1 MNFNKCCFL
10 LIILYF
16 LPCQTEAQ
24 ESDHI
29 KFSGSIQSDILLPQT
44 DDAIKADKKN
54 GNVET
59 NSYIDLNLYSKN
71 IDAGIRYEYLEHPL
85 PGFEN
90 DFKGNGIPWSYITG
104 HLKKAKLTL
113 GTFYEQFGSGLILRT
128 YEERSLGIDNSLL
141 GARLILEPLNG
152 IRLKFLG
159 GRQRRYWKENKAF
172 VSGIDLELEIS
183 NWIKTLNDH
192 HWDITLGGSC
202 VNKHEKDQDI
212 TVDVDPTKKINLP
225 KDVGAYDIRAQINHG
240 NYNLIVEY
248 AQKNNDPSNDN
259 KWIYK
264 NGNVL
269 FLSGSY
275 STKGKSILMQIK
287 RSDNMAFKSR
297 RDMQGISSTLNF
309 MPAFTN
315 QQTYS
320 LATIYPYSTQNTGE
334 WAFQT
339 EVSYKIKNN
348 TILGGKYGTNVKLNY
363 SHIRSLDKKYEYN
376 DLNGHQTLM
385 GSDGYKSSFFKM
397 GDEIYYQDLNLNI
410 EKKISR
416 KLKLTGMYLFQYY
429 NPIVVS
435 HAEPNIKANLF
446 ILEGK
451 YELNSR
457 YTLRSELQYM
467 STNKYK
473 GPETTEPIERSN
485 QGDWMFGLLELSLQP
500 SFMVTVSDM
509 YNCGSTK
516 LHYYLGSLTWTHNA
530 HRLQIGYGRTRAG
543 YNCSGGVCRM
553 VPASKGLQLSYNYS
567 F

>member
-1 MNFNKCCFL
+1 MKFNKCCFL
-10 LIILYF
+10 LTILF
-16 LPCQTEAQ
+16 SFCCKAGAQ

-29 KFSGSIQSDILLPQT
+29 KLSGSIQSDILLPQS

-54 GNVET
+54 GDVET
-59 NSYIDLNLYSKN
+59 NSYIDMNLYSRY
-71 IDAGIRYEYLEHPL
+71 IDAGVRYEYLEHPL
-85 PGFEN
+85 PGFET
-90 DFKGNGIPWSYITG
+90 DFKGNGIPWGYITG
-104 HLKKAKLTL
+104 KLKRAKLTL
-113 GTFYEQFGSGLILRT
+113 GTFYEQFGSGLIFRT

-141 GARLILEPLNG
+141 GARLTLEPING
-152 IRLKFLG
+152 IRFKALG
-159 GRQRRYWKENKAF
+159 GYQRRYWKENKTF
-172 VSGIDLELEIS
+172 ISGLDLELEIS
-183 NWIKTLNDH
+183 NWIKALNEH
-192 HWDITLGGSC
+192 NWDITLGGSY
-202 VNKHEKDQDI
+202 VNKHEKKQDI
-212 TVDVDPTKKINLP
+212 IVDVDPSKKLNLP
-225 KDVGAYDIRAQINHG
+225 ENVGAYDIRAQIDHN

-248 AQKNNDPSNDN
+248 AQKNNDPSSDN
-259 KWIYK
+259 RWIYK

-275 STKGKSILMQIK
+275 STKGKSILMQVK
-287 RSDNMAFKSR
+287 RSDNMSFKSR

-309 MPAFTN
+309 LPAFTN

-339 EVSYKIKNN
+339 EIDYKIKPN
-348 TILGGKYGTNVKLNY
+348 TMLGGRYGTNLKLNY

-376 DLNGHQTLM
+376 DLNGYQTLM
-385 GSDGYKSSFFKM
+385 GSDGYKSSFFKV
-397 GDEIYYQDLNLNI
+397 GDEIYYQDLDVTI
-410 EKKISR
+410 EKKLSQ
-416 KLKLTGMYLFQYY
+416 KFKLTGMYLFQYY

-435 HAEPNIKANLF
+435 HAEPNVKANLF
-446 ILEGK
+446 VLEGK
-451 YELNSR
+451 YKFNSR
-457 YTLRSELQYM
+457 YILRSEIQYM
-467 STNKYK
+467 ATNKYK

-485 QGDWMFGLLELSLQP
+485 QGNWMFGLLELSVQP
-500 SFMVTVSDM
+500 SFMITVSDM
-509 YNCGSTK
+509 YNSGSTK

>member
-1 MNFNKCCFL
+1 MDFNKYNLFF
-10 LIILYF
+10 IILFF
-16 LPCQTEAQ
+16 LPYKTNAQ
-24 ESDHI
+24 EPDNI
-29 KFSGSIQSDILLPQT
+29 RLSGSIQSDVLLPQT
-44 DDAIKADKKN
+44 DNAINANKGN
-54 GNVET
+54 GDVET
-59 NSYIDLNLYSKN
+59 NSYIDLNLYSKY
-71 IDAGIRYEYLEHPL
+71 IDAGARYEYLEHPL
-85 PGFEN
+85 PGFET
-90 DFKGNGIPWSYITG
+90 DFKGNGVPWGYITG
-104 HLKKAKLTL
+104 KLNKAKLTL

-141 GARLILEPLNG
+141 GARLVLEPING
-152 IRLKFLG
+152 LRIKLLG
-159 GRQRRYWKENKAF
+159 GRQRRYWNINKAF
-172 VSGIDLELEIS
+172 VSGVDLELEVS
-183 NWIKTLNDH
+183 NWIKKLYDH
-192 HWDITLGGSC
+192 NWDITFGASC
-202 VNKHEKDQDI
+202 VNKHEKEQDI
-212 TVDVDPTKKINLP
+212 TVDVDPAKKLHLP
-225 KDVGAYDIRAQINHG
+225 EDIDTYDLRLQISHG
-240 NYNLIVEY
+240 NYNLIAEY

-275 STKGKSILMQIK
+275 STKGKSILLQVK
-287 RSDNMAFKSR
+287 RSDNMSFRSR

-309 MPAFTN
+309 LPAFTN

-339 EVSYKIKNN
+339 EISYKIKNH
-348 TILGGKYGTNVKLNY
+348 TILGGKNGTNVKLNY

-376 DLNGHQTLM
+376 YLNGNQTLM

-397 GDEIYYQDLNLNI
+397 GDEIFYQDLNVNI
-410 EKKISR
+410 EKKFSHAF
-416 KLKLTGMYLFQYY
+416 KLTGMYLFQYY
-429 NPIVVS
+429 NPVVVS
-435 HAEPNIKANLF
+435 HAEPDIKANIF

-451 YELNSR
+451 YEFSPK
-457 YTLRSELQYM
+457 YTLRTELQYM
-467 STNKYK
+467 LTNKYK
-473 GPETTEPIERSN
+473 GSETTEPIERSN
-485 QGDWMFGLLELSLQP
+485 QGNWMFGLIELSLQP
-500 SFMVTVSDM
+500 AFMVTISDM

-553 VPASKGLQLSYNYS
+553 VPASKGVQLSYNYS

>member
-1 MNFNKCCFL
+1 MNFNKYCFL

-16 LPCQTEAQ
+16 LPYQADAQ
-24 ESDHI
+24 ESGNI
-29 KFSGSIQSDILLPQT
+29 KLSGSIQSDILLPQT
-44 DDAIKADKKN
+44 DDAIKADNKN
-54 GNVET
+54 GKVET
-59 NSYIDLNLYSKN
+59 NSYIDLNLYSKY

-85 PGFEN
+85 PGFET
-90 DFKGNGIPWSYITG
+90 DFKGNGIPWGYITG
-104 HLKKAKLTL
+104 NLKKAKLTL

-141 GARLILEPLNG
+141 GARLVLEPING
-152 IRLKFLG
+152 VRLKVLG
-159 GRQRRYWKENKAF
+159 GCQRRYWKENKSF
-172 VSGIDLELEIS
+172 ISGIDLELEIS

-212 TVDVDPTKKINLP
+212 SVDVDPTKNLNLP
-225 KDVGAYDIRAQINHG
+225 KNVGAYDIRTQINHG

-275 STKGKSILMQIK
+275 STKGKSILLQIK
-287 RSDNMAFKSR
+287 RSDNMSFRSR

-309 MPAFTN
+309 LPAFTN

-339 EVSYKIKNN
+339 EMSYKIKSH
-348 TILGGKYGTNVKLNY
+348 TILGGRYGTNIKLNY
-363 SHIRSLDKKYEYN
+363 SHIRSLDKKYEYR
-376 DLNGHQTLM
+376 DLNGSQTLM

-397 GDEIYYQDLNLNI
+397 GDEIYYQDLDVNI
-410 EKKISR
+410 EKKFSR
-416 KLKLTGMYLFQYY
+416 AFKLTGMYLFQYY

-435 HAEPNIKANLF
+435 HAEPDIKANLF

-451 YELNSR
+451 YELNSKC
-457 YTLRSELQYM
+457 TLRSELQYM

-485 QGDWMFGLLELSLQP
+485 QGDWMFGLLELSVQP
-500 SFMVTVSDM
+500 SFMVTISDM